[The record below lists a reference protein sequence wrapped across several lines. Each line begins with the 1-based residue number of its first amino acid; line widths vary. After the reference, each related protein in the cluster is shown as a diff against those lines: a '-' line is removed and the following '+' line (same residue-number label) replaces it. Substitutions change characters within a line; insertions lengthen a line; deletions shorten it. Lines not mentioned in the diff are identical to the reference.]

1 MTAENYNYH
10 RIEAMGKHI
19 EAMEKHIKMVET
31 KLRGAED
38 KLEWF
43 ESFADYIAEQH
54 ANEYNQA
61 CYFADENLEL
71 EDRVNYEP
79 SEGDIQEELY
89 TNAYIKPLQKL

>member
-1 MTAENYNYH
+1 MRTTDENFNYH
-10 RIEAMGKHI
+10 RIEAMQ
-19 EAMEKHIKMVET
+19 KHIKKLEA

-38 KLEWF
+38 NLEWF

-89 TNAYIKPLQKL
+89 TNAYIKPLEKL

>member
-1 MTAENYNYH
+1 MTADKFNYH
-10 RIEAMGKHI
+10 RIQAMQD
-19 EAMEKHIKMVET
+19 HIKGLEA
-31 KLRGAED
+31 KLRGADD

-71 EDRVNYEP
+71 EDRLKC
-79 SEGDIQEELY
+79 SQS
-89 TNAYIKPLQKL
+89 

>member
-10 RIEAMGKHI
+10 RIQAMQ
-19 EAMEKHIKMVET
+19 KHIKEIEA
-31 KLRGAED
+31 KLRGADD

-61 CYFADENLEL
+61 CYFADENLEI
-71 EDRVNYEP
+71 EDRLWKER
-79 SEGDIQEELY
+79 EEH
-89 TNAYIKPLQKL
+89 NNQYIKPLQRL

>member
-1 MTAENYNYH
+1 MTADNFNYH
-10 RIEAMGKHI
+10 RIQT
-19 EAMEKHIKMVET
+19 MEKHIKEIEA
-31 KLRGAED
+31 KLRGADD

-71 EDRVNYEP
+71 EDRLWKER
-79 SEGDIQEELY
+79 EEH
-89 TNAYIKPLQKL
+89 NNQYIKPLEKL